1 MKCESLGLYILL
13 NITSSKVVNQF
24 QRRLIMSDF
33 EEYIKKKLEE
43 NKEMI
48 GQLPYSS
55 DQLREI
61 YRQEYEYK
69 KNPPALELNPEGQ
82 AINREQVEFYL
93 PEKWE
98 MPREGKLLY
107 DDEELL
113 NALKLIIFN
122 IGVKKLWM

>member
-1 MKCESLGLYILL
+1 
-13 NITSSKVVNQF
+13 
-24 QRRLIMSDF
+24 MSDF

-69 KNPPALELNPEGQ
+69 KNAPALELNPEGQ

-98 MPREGKLLY
+98 MLREGKLLY

-122 IGVKKLWM
+122 IGVKKTLDVIPQDFIKQYLNGINTNSFGDNQKI

>member
-1 MKCESLGLYILL
+1 
-13 NITSSKVVNQF
+13 
-24 QRRLIMSDF
+24 MSDF

-122 IGVKKLWM
+122 IGVKKTLDVIPQDFIKQYLNGINTNSFGDNQKI

>member
-1 MKCESLGLYILL
+1 
-13 NITSSKVVNQF
+13 
-24 QRRLIMSDF
+24 MSEF

-48 GQLPYSS
+48 EQLPYSS

-122 IGVKKLWM
+122 IGVKKTFDVIPQDFIKQYLNGINTNSFGDNQKI